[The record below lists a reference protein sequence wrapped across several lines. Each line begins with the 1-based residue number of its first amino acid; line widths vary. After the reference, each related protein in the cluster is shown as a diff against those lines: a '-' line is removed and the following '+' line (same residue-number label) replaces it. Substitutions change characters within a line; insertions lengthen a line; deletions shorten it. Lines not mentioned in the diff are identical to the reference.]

1 MKMDYW
7 KTISG
12 TFSRTNHFP
21 STYVLLVLLFLLLG
35 GCGQKQEADNP
46 DELRLGFMPDFTHA
60 QAFVGIEEKQYKRN
74 LKRIDFKP
82 SIFLTGSTVMK
93 AISRNELDIAF
104 VDPLSAIISHSRSAR
119 NIFRVI
125 GGVSSGGVLFVV
137 QRDVPPGHINEF
149 KGNSI
154 AIPEINGTQHL
165 ATKNYLSSE
174 GLSRSLLSGDI
185 LFSPISRDELLLTF
199 SNRSVIGA
207 WFPEPWASKLIV
219 EGNGYTYINESSLWT
234 KSIFAST
241 IIVCR
246 LDFLQTYPEA
256 VRRFLKGHIETTL
269 WIRNHKSESIRIL
282 SEGIKTVTGESISRG
297 VADRSFQNI
306 VVTYDPV
313 RPSLIK
319 LAAMSERYGL
329 ISNKKIDDLFEFA
342 PIDSILSYRYL
353 APIKKII
360 N

>member
-1 MKMDYW
+1 MNMDYW
-7 KTISG
+7 KTIRG
-12 TFSRTNHFP
+12 AFIRTHHFLA
-21 STYVLLVLLFLLLG
+21 TDILLILLFLSVG
-35 GCGQKQEADNP
+35 GCVQKQEDNNP

-60 QAFVGIEEKQYKRN
+60 QAFVGIEEKQYKLN

-82 SIFLTGSTVMK
+82 SIFLTGSSVMK
-93 AISRNELDIAF
+93 AISRNELDMAF
-104 VDPLSAIISHSRSAR
+104 VDPLSAIISHSRSDR
-119 NIFRVI
+119 NVIRVI
-125 GGVSSGGVLFVV
+125 GGVSSGGILFVV

-149 KGNSI
+149 KRKTI

-165 ATKNYLSSE
+165 AVKNYFSSE
-174 GLSRSLLSGDI
+174 GLSRSLQRGEI
-185 LFSPISRDELLLTF
+185 LFSPISRDELLLSF
-199 SNRSVIGA
+199 SRRSVMGA

-219 EGNGYTYINESSLWT
+219 EGRGYTYINESSLWT

-246 LDFLQTYPEA
+246 LDFLQAYPEA
-256 VRRFLKGHIETTL
+256 VERFLKGHIETTL

-282 SEGIKTVTGESISRG
+282 SEGIETVTGENISRG
-297 VADRSFQNI
+297 IADRSFQNI

-319 LAAMSERYGL
+319 LATMSKRYGL
-329 ISNKKIDDLFEFA
+329 ISAKRIDDLFEFA

-353 APIKKII
+353 PPIKKII

>member
-7 KTISG
+7 KTFSG

-21 STYVLLVLLFLLLG
+21 VNNVLLLLLFLSVG
-35 GCGQKQEADNP
+35 GCGQKQEANIP
-46 DELRLGFMPDFTHA
+46 EVLRLGFMPDFTHA
-60 QAFVGIEEKQYKRN
+60 QAFVGIEEKQYKLN
-74 LKRIDFKP
+74 LKRIGFKP
-82 SIFLTGSTVMK
+82 SIFLTGSSVMR
-93 AISRNELDIAF
+93 AIYRNELDIAF
-104 VDPLSAIISHSRSAR
+104 VDPLSAIISHSRSDR
-119 NIFRVI
+119 NVIRVI
-125 GGVSSGGVLFVV
+125 GGVSSGGILFVV

-149 KGNSI
+149 KRVTI

-174 GLSRSLLSGDI
+174 GLSRSIQSGDI

-199 SNRSVIGA
+199 SSRSVIGA

-219 EGNGYTYINESSLWT
+219 EGSGYTYINESSLWT

-246 LDFLQTYPEA
+246 LDFLQSYPEA
-256 VRRFLKGHIETTL
+256 VERFLKGHIETTL

-282 SEGIKTVTGESISRG
+282 SEGIKTVTGESISRS

-319 LAAMSERYGL
+319 LATMSKSFGL
-329 ISNKKIDDLFEFA
+329 ISDKRIDDLFDFA
-342 PIDSILSYRYL
+342 PIDSILSYRFL
-353 APIKKII
+353 PPIKKII